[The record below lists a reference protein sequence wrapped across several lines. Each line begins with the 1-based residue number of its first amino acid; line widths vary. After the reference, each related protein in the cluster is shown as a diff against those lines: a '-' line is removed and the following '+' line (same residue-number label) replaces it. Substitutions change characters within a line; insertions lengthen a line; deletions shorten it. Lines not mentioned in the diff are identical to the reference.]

1 MAIRIIT
8 DSTADFT
15 RDEAAQLGIEIVP
28 LKTRFGDEEYI
39 DGVTIS
45 PREFYEKLVESD
57 VMPSTSQPSP
67 AEFEATYDKVL
78 AGGDEAVVITISGE
92 LSGTYQSAVIAAEKY
107 PGRIA
112 VVDSR
117 SASIGAQILVRRA
130 VQLAESAGCGGTCPR
145 TSGGARARLCHRPAR
160 YVGIPQARRAHL
172 LRRGLCG
179 RCSGDKARCDDKRR
193 YCPVGRPRARLKKR
207 QQPPLRIHQQARR
220 RGLQYAAHPGLY
232 RSLRCAAPEICT
244 RQRAPLDGAHRVP
257 SRQPHRLRH
266 RLARRPRRRGR
277 CLFPARLSAYLPPP
291 PPFLAC
297 GGLFRLLYS
306 RKKF

>member
-130 VQLAESAGCGGTCPR
+130 VQLAESAP
-145 TSGGARARLCHRPAR
+145 GAAGL
-160 YVGIPQARRAHL
+160 G
-172 LRRGLCG
+172 RGLLG
-179 RCSGDKARCDDKRR
+179 EGGGGWGIA
-193 YCPVGRPRARLKKR
+193 PVGTL
-207 QQPPLRIHQQARR
+207 
-220 RGLQYAAHPGLY
+220 
-232 RSLRCAAPEICT
+232 E
-244 RQRAPLDGAHRVP
+244 
-257 SRQPHRLRH
+257 
-266 RLARRPRRRGR
+266 
-277 CLFPARLSAYLPPP
+277 
-291 PPFLAC
+291 
-297 GGLFRLLYS
+297 
-306 RKKF
+306 